1 MIMGSVT
8 NFMPIQMSSVAMFN
22 MHLDKSEMTEHQA
35 KNRREHSR
43 VLLLLEKGISNSLGE
58 DVQKMNCKDWRERL
72 IDHLPY
78 KKRQDSLLINIP
90 TKFNPYGQ
98 TKLTQEE
105 INRKFDDSEN
115 NIFVFAD
122 YLKPGRH

>member
-43 VLLLLEKGISNSLGE
+43 VLLLLEKGISNSLG
-58 DVQKMNCKDWRERL
+58 
-72 IDHLPY
+72 
-78 KKRQDSLLINIP
+78 
-90 TKFNPYGQ
+90 
-98 TKLTQEE
+98 
-105 INRKFDDSEN
+105 
-115 NIFVFAD
+115 
-122 YLKPGRH
+122 